1 MSASRRSAR
10 RITRLIVAALTEEA
24 KEIPGKVDSVTRLA
38 YLLGLDRSI
47 KIIMEEIKK
56 EEHETVGKIDLN
68 DEALEQ

>member
-1 MSASRRSAR
+1 LSAARKSVR
-10 RITRLIVAALTEEA
+10 RITRLIVAALTEES
-24 KEIPGKVDSVTRLA
+24 KEIPGKVDSVSRLA

>member
-1 MSASRRSAR
+1 MNAARKSVR
-10 RITRLIVAALTEEA
+10 RITRLIVAALTEES
-24 KEIPGKVDSVTRLA
+24 KEIPGKVDSVSRLA

-56 EEHETVGKIDLN
+56 EEHEAVGKIDLN

>member
-1 MSASRRSAR
+1 LSAARKSVR
-10 RITRLIVAALTEEA
+10 RITRLIVAALTEES
-24 KEIPGKVDSVTRLA
+24 KEIPGKVDSVSRLA

-56 EEHETVGKIDLN
+56 EEHETVGNIDLN

>member
-1 MSASRRSAR
+1 MNAARKSVR
-10 RITRLIVAALTEEA
+10 RITRLIVAALTEES
-24 KEIPGKVDSVTRLA
+24 KEIPGKVDSVSRLA

-56 EEHETVGKIDLN
+56 EEHETVGKIDLD

>member
-1 MSASRRSAR
+1 MSAARKSVR
-10 RITRLIVAALTEEA
+10 RITRLIVAALTEES
-24 KEIPGKVDSVTRLA
+24 KEIPGKVDSVSRLA

-56 EEHETVGKIDLN
+56 EEHETVGNIDLN

>member
-1 MSASRRSAR
+1 MNAARKSVR
-10 RITRLIVAALTEEA
+10 RITRLIVAALTEES
-24 KEIPGKVDSVTRLA
+24 KEIPGKVDSVSRLA

-68 DEALEQ
+68 DEPLEQ

>member
-1 MSASRRSAR
+1 LSASRRSAR
-10 RITRLIVAALTEEA
+10 RITGLIVAALTEEA

-68 DEALEQ
+68 DETLEQ

>member
-1 MSASRRSAR
+1 MSAARKSVR
-10 RITRLIVAALTEEA
+10 RITRLIVAALTEES
-24 KEIPGKVDSVTRLA
+24 KEIPGKVDSVSRLA

-47 KIIMEEIKK
+47 KIIMEELKK

>member
-1 MSASRRSAR
+1 MNAARKSVR
-10 RITRLIVAALTEEA
+10 RITRLIVAALTEES
-24 KEIPGKVDSVTRLA
+24 KEIPGKVDSVSRLA